1 MTKLLKN
8 TKFYTIT
15 SIVLVILA
23 IIFDN
28 LNVLNLPAKEAM
40 WIGFVA
46 MTLTL
51 INAGFKQL
59 ASATTDNKTIWIN
72 VALFVAF
79 LAGGI
84 LNKFDLIPLSPELQG
99 GLRTI
104 LIMLSTS
111 IPRIVEQV
119 KSGGVVNPKDKK

>member
-59 ASATTDNKTIWIN
+59 ASVNTDNKTIWIN

>member
-1 MTKLLKN
+1 MTKLVKN
-8 TKFYTIT
+8 TKFYMIVSIILVIC
-15 SIVLVILA
+15 SIV
-23 IIFDN
+23 FDN
-28 LNVLNLPAKEAM
+28 LNVLHLPGKESA
-40 WIGFVA
+40 WIGFIA

-72 VALFVAF
+72 VGLFVAF

-84 LNKFDLIPLSPELQG
+84 LNKFDLIPLSPELQA
-99 GLRTI
+99 GLRTV

-111 IPRIVEQV
+111 IPKIVEQV
-119 KSGGVVNPKDKK
+119 KSGDVVTPEDKK

>member
-59 ASATTDNKTIWIN
+59 ASVNTDNKTIWIN

-99 GLRTI
+99 GLRTV

-119 KSGGVVNPKDKK
+119 KSGDVVNLEDKK

>member
-1 MTKLLKN
+1 
-8 TKFYTIT
+8 
-15 SIVLVILA
+15 
-23 IIFDN
+23 
-28 LNVLNLPAKEAM
+28 
-40 WIGFVA
+40 
-46 MTLTL
+46 
-51 INAGFKQL
+51 
-59 ASATTDNKTIWIN
+59 